1 MGIRQGGHPWGFE
14 IQHDSFFSSLFFDYI
29 VFYLYFCICLRKSGK
44 QMQEK
49 HCDIVLL
56 TEFAKN
62 SYGRIEHFCFRL
74 LRMQLALTP
83 TAYPQA

>member
-1 MGIRQGGHPWGFE
+1 MI
-14 IQHDSFFSSLFFDYI
+14 
-29 VFYLYFCICLRKSGK
+29 FYLYLCTRLRKSGK

-49 HCDIVLL
+49 HCDIVLYL
-56 TEFAKN
+56 EFAKN

-83 TAYPQA
+83 TAYLQA